1 MGMYDP
7 ERPIQIGYSE
17 KIGSMEIHAL
27 CDLTVREGEILHRL
41 MEDHPDMVR
50 NQMSKL
56 IQQARELAEKEKE
69 KGL

>member
-7 ERPIQIGYSE
+7 ERPIQFGYSE
-17 KIGSMEIHAL
+17 KIGDAEVHFL
-27 CDLTVREGEILHRL
+27 CDFTVREGEILHRL
-41 MEDHPDMVR
+41 MEEHPDMVR

-56 IQQARELAEKEKE
+56 IGQARELAEKEKE

>member
-27 CDLTVREGEILHRL
+27 CDLTVREAEILKRL
-41 MEDHPDMVR
+41 MEEHPDMAR

-56 IQQARELAEKEKE
+56 IQQASELAEKEIE
-69 KGL
+69 E